1 MLNSQQIIEEEL
13 LKLEHTKGK
22 PAQVGYDLSL
32 KAVQRVGTSIS
43 NNPYNVSKDGKIGK
57 IKSYCIH

>member
-1 MLNSQQIIEEEL
+1 MLNSQQIIDEGL

-32 KAVQRVGTSIS
+32 KVFPVNPKLGTPKKFVCAVKPIVVI
-43 NNPYNVSKDGKIGK
+43 PE
-57 IKSYCIH
+57 